1 MDNIANETTPYSLRE
16 FSFSTSSI
24 MAEFSTTSYD
34 NATGETPPTTTHDY
48 LETWLIPT
56 IFFLITFIGVVGNL
70 LVIYFVVRHGQ
81 MKTVT
86 NYYIVNLAFT
96 DVSFLVCCAPFTAII
111 YAIPSWIFG
120 RFMCK
125 FVFFMMTVRQSRAVN
140 VDMSGKPHPNF
151 MQTACKSHWGKNP
164 QAIFKFALFLWIN
177 LSQCNFISSFI
188 MVAPRAVAG
197 HNSRP
202 PPPPPNDLYYVFKNP
217 FFVS

>member
-1 MDNIANETTPYSLRE
+1 M
-16 FSFSTSSI
+16 
-24 MAEFSTTSYD
+24 D
-34 NATGETPPTTTHDY
+34 NATSETMLDSSTRSSTLAFLGYTGEVSTSLTSTAYDNSTDEFHPTTTHNH

-120 RFMCK
+120 RFLCK
-125 FVFFMMTVRQSRAVN
+125 FVFFMMTVRHVYSSSDLLYSNN
-140 VDMSGKPHPNF
+140 VE
-151 MQTACKSHWGKNP
+151 
-164 QAIFKFALFLWIN
+164 
-177 LSQCNFISSFI
+177 
-188 MVAPRAVAG
+188 
-197 HNSRP
+197 
-202 PPPPPNDLYYVFKNP
+202 
-217 FFVS
+217 